1 MATNASVPPVGN
13 VVFTTLPPVTLYH
26 KVSHFLLTHERLL
39 LALVAAGLIWY
50 GTGKVEAIIAAHD
63 QHNLTVAQAQLAA
76 THDANLAKVQAADA
90 AALAAQQAKVQA
102 EAYNAKLE
110 AANAALTAALAK
122 QKAVDAMLPPA
133 QLADHIVK
141 LADAPAGSVT
151 PAPGGY
157 AVTQPGAVAVAQKLE
172 EVDPLKQQLAN
183 SQAETASTGK
193 ALVACT
199 TATAAAN
206 QTVGGLQTE
215 LKQKDGVCQEQL
227 KVQADKNRK
236 KVRKAGVFGAIAGFF
251 GHMMVSRATG
261 GII

>member
-1 MATNASVPPVGN
+1 MATNAVVPPTN
-13 VVFTTLPPVTLYH
+13 ITFTALAPATLYH

-50 GTGKVEAIIAAHD
+50 VTGKVEAIIAAHD

-133 QLADHIVK
+133 QLA
-141 LADAPAGSVT
+141 
-151 PAPGGY
+151 
-157 AVTQPGAVAVAQKLE
+157 QPH
-172 EVDPLKQQLAN
+172 
-183 SQAETASTGK
+183 
-193 ALVACT
+193 C
-199 TATAAAN
+199 
-206 QTVGGLQTE
+206 
-215 LKQKDGVCQEQL
+215 
-227 KVQADKNRK
+227 
-236 KVRKAGVFGAIAGFF
+236 KAGRRPGRERYPGPRRLRGNAARRCSRGAKARG
-251 GHMMVSRATG
+251 SRPA
-261 GII
+261 